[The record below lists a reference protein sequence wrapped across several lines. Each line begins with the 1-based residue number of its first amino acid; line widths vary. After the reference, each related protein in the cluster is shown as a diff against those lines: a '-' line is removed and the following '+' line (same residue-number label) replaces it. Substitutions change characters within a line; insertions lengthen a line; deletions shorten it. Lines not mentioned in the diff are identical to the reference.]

1 MITDHFKCE
10 VYASSVQQ
18 VSRATA
24 LNKWLYF
31 GFVESLL
38 VHTACFFISFFVLV
52 LLSTVLFLLPGSEKS
67 FI

>member
-38 VHTACFFISFFVLV
+38 VHTACFLLV
-52 LLSTVLFLLPGSEKS
+52 SLF
-67 FI
+67 